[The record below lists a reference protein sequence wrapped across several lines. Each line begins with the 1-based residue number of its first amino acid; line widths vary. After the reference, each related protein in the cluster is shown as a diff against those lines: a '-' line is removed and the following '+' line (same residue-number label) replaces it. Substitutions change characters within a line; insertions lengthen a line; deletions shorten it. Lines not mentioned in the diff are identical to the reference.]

1 MGAYVVGFYTTWG
14 QAFPK
19 SYADQALRLVEKHG
33 GRFLV
38 RPSCH
43 WEVLEGDP
51 PRPDPGMVVIE
62 FPSIEKARAREGN
75 LASRSSSA
83 TASPVTRSLTGPVWQ
98 PG

>member
-38 RPSCH
+38 RPSCR

-51 PRPDPGMVVIE
+51 PHPDPGMVVIE
-62 FPSIEKARAREGN
+62 FPSIEKARTWYSDPEYQALLRFRQTSSWRLDAVLVEG
-75 LASRSSSA
+75 R
-83 TASPVTRSLTGPVWQ
+83 
-98 PG
+98 